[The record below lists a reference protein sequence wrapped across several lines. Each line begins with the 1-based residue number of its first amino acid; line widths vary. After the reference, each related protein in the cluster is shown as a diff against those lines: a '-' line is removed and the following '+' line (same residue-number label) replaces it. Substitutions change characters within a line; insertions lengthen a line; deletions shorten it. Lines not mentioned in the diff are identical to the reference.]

1 MFQRDTLVLELL
13 CCPNDIRHMPA
24 QDGVFRCRYFWN
36 ISNSKHGSSR
46 VEYERKFVL
55 ANQLQTKDIPIEF
68 LGANGVASGDE
79 CHKFLGLQHRLLSL
93 GVSRLISSANL
104 ATWRAMRLVST
115 RSPLSP
121 RHAYAVI
128 YLSCD
133 TAR

>member
-36 ISNSKHGSSR
+36 VSDSKHGSSR
-46 VEYERKFVL
+46 VEYKRKFVL

-68 LGANGVASGDE
+68 LGANRVTSGDK
-79 CHKFLGLQHRLLSL
+79 CHKFLRLQHKLLSL
-93 GVSRLISSANL
+93 GVSRFILGANL
-104 ATWRAMRLVST
+104 ASCSAMWLVST
-115 RSPLSP
+115 RSPLSLRRP
-121 RHAYAVI
+121 CAVI